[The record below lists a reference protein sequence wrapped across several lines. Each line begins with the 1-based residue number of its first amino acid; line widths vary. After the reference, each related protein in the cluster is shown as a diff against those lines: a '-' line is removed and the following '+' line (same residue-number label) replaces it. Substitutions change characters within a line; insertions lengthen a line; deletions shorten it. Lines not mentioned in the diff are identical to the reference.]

1 MTLMAHEDALAGR
14 IGANLKALRL
24 ESGMSQKSL
33 AQATQLS
40 PTLISRIESGLVRPS
55 IATLEVVAQCLKVD
69 IGYFFRDEEK
79 GQYWISQKEKR
90 KTVPYVRGYN
100 IETLVDGMENRFM
113 DPAIITLKGKDEEEK
128 VELAGHEG
136 QEFMYVLE
144 GNVELILGSKRFVLR
159 KGDAAY
165 WNGSVPHKGVSLGKK
180 LARTL
185 NVHLVPGKRTGTFI
199 LRKDNEKK
207 RA

>member
-1 MTLMAHEDALAGR
+1 MAHEDALAGR

-24 ESGMSQKSL
+24 ESGLSQKSL

-55 IATLEVVAQCLKVD
+55 IATLEVIAQCLKMD

-113 DPAIITLKGKDEEEK
+113 DPAIITLKGKDEEER

-144 GNVELILGSKRFVLR
+144 GNVELILGSKRFVLK

-185 NVHLVPGKRTGTFI
+185 NVHLVPGKRTGTFM
-199 LRKDNEKK
+199 LRKDTEKK
-207 RA
+207 

>member
-1 MTLMAHEDALAGR
+1 MAHEDALAGR

-55 IATLEVVAQCLKVD
+55 IATLEVIAQCLKVD

-79 GQYWISQKEKR
+79 GQYWISQKENR

-199 LRKDNEKK
+199 LRKENEKK

>member
-1 MTLMAHEDALAGR
+1 MTNQDVLAGR

-24 ESGMSQKSL
+24 ESGLSQKNL
-33 AQATQLS
+33 AQATHLS
-40 PTLISRIESGLVRPS
+40 PTLISRIEGGLVRPS
-55 IATLEVVAQCLKVD
+55 IATLELIAQSLNVD

-90 KTVPYVRGYN
+90 KTVPYQRGYN

-113 DPAIITLKGKDEEEK
+113 DPAIITLKSKDEEEK
-128 VELAGHEG
+128 VELATHEG

-144 GNVELILGSKRFVLR
+144 GVVEVILGSKRFIL
-159 KGDAAY
+159 KQGDAAY

-180 LARTL
+180 LAKTL
-185 NVHLVPGKRTGTFI
+185 NVHLVPGKRTGTFM
-199 LRKDNEKK
+199 LRKKSDKK
-207 RA
+207 